1 MYAVIFTYQ
10 FNPGMPN
17 EEYKHHSKTLNQL
30 VKGQKGFIKVKDFS
44 NEGELVSISYWETLE
59 DIAKWSADNG
69 HIIAKQFGKEQGYA
83 YYTVEISH
91 IVKSY

>member
-17 EEYKHHSKTLNQL
+17 EEYKHHSKTLNTS

-44 NEGELVSISYWETLE
+44 NDEEKVSIYM
-59 DIAKWSADNG
+59 
-69 HIIAKQFGKEQGYA
+69 
-83 YYTVEISH
+83 
-91 IVKSY
+91 